1 MNVKLTLLLSA
12 VTDCKNLLQHFLT
25 HLTPWILFMQCMPF
39 SLQQIHVLH
48 VLLYFQFRMI
58 FFCQQQQEQNS
69 TLLQAAAPK
78 PKNNNNTSVKCN
90 LAWSLHFI
98 LHWRGTFYHHLALI
112 VIRFWTTAAKYCTNY
127 TTFDTEV
134 KTIETN
140 YCTNIYNNI
149 SLDIFGPQWKHW
161 KPGCWQRF
169 STHFRY

>member
-1 MNVKLTLLLSA
+1 MCHNVKLTLLLSA
-12 VTDCKNLLQHFLT
+12 VTDCKNLLQHFF
-25 HLTPWILFMQCMPF
+25 TPEILFMQGMSF
-39 SLQQIHVLH
+39 YLQQI
-48 VLLYFQFRMI
+48 
-58 FFCQQQQEQNS
+58 
-69 TLLQAAAPK
+69 LLQVQNDIFLPIAAGAELHTTPHCTAAPQ
-78 PKNNNNTSVKCN
+78 PKNTNNTSVKCN

-161 KPGCWQRF
+161 KHGCWQRF
-169 STHFRY
+169 STHF

>member
-1 MNVKLTLLLSA
+1 MNLPQCGAHTFTISSYG
-12 VTDCKNLLQHFLT
+12 LQESYLAFFDPRARVCLVSCRVC
-25 HLTPWILFMQCMPF
+25 LF
-39 SLQQIHVLH
+39 SLANTYSCLEW
-48 VLLYFQFRMI
+48 YFFANSSRSR
-58 FFCQQQQEQNS
+58 NS
-69 TLLQAAAPK
+69 TLLHTAAPQ
-78 PKNNNNTSVKCN
+78 PKNHNNTSVKCN

-161 KPGCWQRF
+161 KHGCW
-169 STHFRY
+169 